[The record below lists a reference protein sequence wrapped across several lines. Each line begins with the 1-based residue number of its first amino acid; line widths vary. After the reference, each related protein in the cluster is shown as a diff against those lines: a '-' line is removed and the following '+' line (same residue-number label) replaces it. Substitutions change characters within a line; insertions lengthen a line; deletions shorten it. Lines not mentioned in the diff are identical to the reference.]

1 MATRDSMEHLVSEAN
16 QKLEDAR
23 SELDAAK
30 KLGYKAGDD
39 YTQAQI
45 GLEGLEKDI
54 DKMMHSANHQQKE
67 ELHRL
72 HLQVSQCLN
81 DMVLDHEDLNQ
92 YE

>member
-1 MATRDSMEHLVSEAN
+1 MATRDSMDHLLTEAHE
-16 QKLEDAR
+16 KLESAR
-23 SELDAAK
+23 KELDEAK
-30 KLGYKAGDD
+30 KLGFQAGDD
-39 YTQAQI
+39 YTQAQL
-45 GLEGLEKDI
+45 GLEDMEKEI

-81 DMVLDHEDLNQ
+81 DMILDHEDLNQ

>member
-16 QKLEDAR
+16 QKLEEAR
-23 SELDAAK
+23 SELEEAK

-39 YTQAQI
+39 YTQAQL
-45 GLEGLEKDI
+45 GLEDMEKEI
-54 DKMMHSANHQQKE
+54 DKMMHSANHQQKD

-81 DMVLDHEDLNQ
+81 DMILDHEDLNQ